1 MLVCICVCAC
11 VFVCA
16 CVSVCA
22 SVCLYVRVYLC
33 VRVCIQDGE
42 LKFVMGAYPE
52 HGRRSVGD
60 GGTRPPAFQRGGDSI
75 GIVPPPT
82 FQLRKIEK
90 HIV

>member
-1 MLVCICVCAC
+1 M
-11 VFVCA
+11 CA

-22 SVCLYVRVYLC
+22 SVCLYVRVCACVYLC

-42 LKFVMGAYPE
+42 LKFVMSAYPE
-52 HGRRSVGD
+52 HGRRSVG
-60 GGTRPPAFQRGGDSI
+60 GGGASPPLFSMGGGSI
-75 GIVPPPT
+75 GIVPPT